1 MAQEITD
8 MKRITYISRFAHSLS
23 PEDLQALG
31 EVARKHN
38 AQSRITGVLL
48 CSGGFFFQI
57 IEGDEAE
64 IDLLYQKI
72 LADSRHRELVC
83 LKTERDI
90 PWRQFPNWSMEVI
103 NLDDNR
109 DLLMHPIR
117 SLIQVLAES
126 HEVLERYTQPSVRR
140 LIAEGINPLEVQPK
154 REKKVVL
161 FTDITAFSLFSARLS
176 VEETMALVN
185 AYCAECIDCITRAG
199 GEVAKLMGDCVM
211 ATFDSH
217 LVDEA
222 IQAGLD
228 ILAALA
234 RVRAAA
240 APSDPLHYLYT
251 GVGLTRGEVI
261 EGNIGSEQKMD
272 YTILGDWVNKAAYLE
287 ALTRRLPRALAFAP
301 SIREAA
307 SPSWVV
313 IHLGDYSLKSYQPPV
328 PVYSID
334 AVETLK
340 PENPQERLRELQEGL
355 DCVGQKRA
363 KGKSSPVPMEPLR
376 KS

>member
-8 MKRITYISRFAHSLS
+8 MKRITYISRLAHSLS
-23 PEDLQALG
+23 PEDLRALG
-31 EVARKHN
+31 EVARSHN
-38 AQSRITGVLL
+38 AQSGITGVLL

-57 IEGDEAE
+57 IEGDEGE
-64 IDLLYQKI
+64 IDRLYQSI
-72 LADSRHRELVC
+72 LADPRHRELVC

-90 PWRQFPNWSMEVI
+90 PWRQFPNWSMEII

-140 LIAEGINPLEVQPK
+140 WIAEGINPLEVQPK

-185 AYCAECIDCITRAG
+185 AYCAECIECITRAG

-234 RVRAAA
+234 RVREAA
-240 APSDPLHYLYT
+240 SSTDTLHYL
-251 GVGLTRGEVI
+251 
-261 EGNIGSEQKMD
+261 
-272 YTILGDWVNKAAYLE
+272 
-287 ALTRRLPRALAFAP
+287 
-301 SIREAA
+301 
-307 SPSWVV
+307 
-313 IHLGDYSLKSYQPPV
+313 
-328 PVYSID
+328 
-334 AVETLK
+334 
-340 PENPQERLRELQEGL
+340 
-355 DCVGQKRA
+355 
-363 KGKSSPVPMEPLR
+363 
-376 KS
+376 

>member
-1 MAQEITD
+1 
-8 MKRITYISRFAHSLS
+8 MKRITYISRLAHSLT

-31 EVARKHN
+31 EGARDHN
-38 AQSRITGVLL
+38 AQSGITGVLL

-64 IDLLYQKI
+64 IDRLYGKI
-72 LADSRHRELVC
+72 IADPRHRDLVC
-83 LKTERDI
+83 LKTDRDI

-117 SLIQVLAES
+117 SLIRVLAES

-140 LIAEGINPLEVQPK
+140 WIAAGINPLEVQPK

-185 AYCAECIDCITRAG
+185 AYCAECIECIARAG

-211 ATFDSH
+211 ATFDPH

-222 IQAGLD
+222 IRAGLD
-228 ILAALA
+228 ILAALS
-234 RVRAAA
+234 RVRAGA
-240 APSDPLHYLYT
+240 STTDPLHYLYA

-261 EGNIGSEQKMD
+261 EGNIGSELKKD

-287 ALTRRLPRALAFAP
+287 ALTRRLPRALAFAR

-307 SPSWVV
+307 SPSWAV
-313 IHLGDYSLKSYQPPV
+313 IHLGDYPLKSYQPPV

-334 AVETLK
+334 TAETLK
-340 PENPQERLRELQEGL
+340 PEDPSVRLRELLEGL
-355 DCVGQKRA
+355 NAIARDPAGA
-363 KGKSSPVPMEPLR
+363 EEG
-376 KS
+376 